1 MDFATIT
8 SSVVLSA
15 CVAGLASLINGAWQR
30 KSERKIEVEHRAAET
45 RAKIRE
51 MALPLALKEW
61 ESHQTVSKAKGGTVS
76 GPEVYVFRYFRML
89 NLMEN
94 DRFMI
99 ENLRRTQYDAMCA
112 VTVIQAEI
120 ERYREKNGLLMP

>member
-76 GPEVYVFRYFRML
+76 GVYVFRYFRML

-99 ENLRRTQYDAMCA
+99 ENLRQTQYDRDVRSRSDSGRDRA
-112 VTVIQAEI
+112 IS
-120 ERYREKNGLLMP
+120 